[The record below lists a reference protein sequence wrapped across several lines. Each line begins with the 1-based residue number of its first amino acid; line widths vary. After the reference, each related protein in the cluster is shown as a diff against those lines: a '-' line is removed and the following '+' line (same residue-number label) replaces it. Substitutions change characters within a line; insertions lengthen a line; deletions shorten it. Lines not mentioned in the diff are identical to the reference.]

1 VKAVKNRRRLEFAL
15 ATGIRPLA
23 GAWQRLA
30 DAALASF
37 GISNSQ
43 GWALVHLARLGP
55 DTRQADLARAIGITE
70 ASLVRTLHQ
79 LEHAGLIARQPGR
92 DDRRANR
99 LVLSERGATLAT
111 AIDERLIALRAE
123 LLAGISAGDL
133 ATTMHVLDHVAQQIA
148 ERRRRP

>member
-1 VKAVKNRRRLEFAL
+1 MDNRRYLEFSL

-30 DAALASF
+30 DVALASF

-43 GWALVHLARLGP
+43 GWALVHLARLGT

-79 LEHAGLIARQPGR
+79 LEHAGLIARQPGQ

-99 LVLSERGATLAT
+99 LVLSDRGAKLA
-111 AIDERLIALRAE
+111 AQIDERLVALRIE
-123 LLAGISAGDL
+123 LLEGISDDDL
-133 ATTMHVLDHVAQQIA
+133 NATLRVLNHVAQRIA
-148 ERRRRP
+148 ERRGRP

>member
-1 VKAVKNRRRLEFAL
+1 VNDRRHLELAL

-99 LVLSERGATLAT
+99 LVLSDRGATLA
-111 AIDERLIALRAE
+111 ARIDERLIALRAE
-123 LLAGISAGDL
+123 LLADICDDEL
-133 ATTMHVLDHVAQQIA
+133 DTTMRVLDHVAQRIV
-148 ERRRRP
+148 ERRGRP